1 MRHLGRPLDHSLLTV
16 MNNLSH
22 GLYMSCL
29 AALESLSIANLE
41 FPRIKLELSHPS
53 HLRFFQL
60 LDTSCITVKTC

>member
-1 MRHLGRPLDHSLLTV
+1 